1 MITVLHVILAVIS
14 LAVATYNLYRPASSR
29 LKLSYVLAAAT
40 LSSGVMLIFI
50 NNASVLRTC
59 ITGLLFFALITAMNT
74 VSSRKLASV
83 KI

>member
-1 MITVLHVILAVIS
+1 MIIIHVILALSS

-29 LKLSYVLAAAT
+29 LKLSYALAAAT
-40 LSSGVMLIFI
+40 LSSGVMLVFI

-59 ITGLLFFALITAMNT
+59 VTGLLFFALVTAMNT